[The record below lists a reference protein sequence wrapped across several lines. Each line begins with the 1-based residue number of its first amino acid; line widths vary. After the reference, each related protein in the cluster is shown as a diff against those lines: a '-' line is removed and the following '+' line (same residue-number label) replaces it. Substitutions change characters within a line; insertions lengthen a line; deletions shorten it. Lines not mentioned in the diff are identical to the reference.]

1 MKVADAGKYMV
12 KAVNAAGE
20 AQSIAD
26 FAVLEP
32 TPDRMVEVVKTVV
45 FDHVQNQQVQMTYLC
60 IIFSRSIITEFYF
73 PIIYIYCP
81 SIIVDC
87 RFARTFAHFN
97 RS

>member
-1 MKVADAGKYMV
+1 MV

-45 FDHVQNQQVQMTYLC
+45 FDNVQNQQVSASFITDNLYSISYPHCQMHL
-60 IIFSRSIITEFYF
+60 I
-73 PIIYIYCP
+73 
-81 SIIVDC
+81 
-87 RFARTFAHFN
+87 
-97 RS
+97 

>member
-1 MKVADAGKYMV
+1 MFCGPLTIHFCCRILVKVADAGKYMV

-45 FDHVQNQQVQMTYLC
+45 FDNVQNQQV
-60 IIFSRSIITEFYF
+60 
-73 PIIYIYCP
+73 
-81 SIIVDC
+81 
-87 RFARTFAHFN
+87 
-97 RS
+97 